1 MSNFNSIAK
10 RVGGFMRRNATY
22 LLIVLCIASVATVI
36 ALAVTGNFGETL
48 TPAIIEPGKPV
59 INEPEEPVIDKPEEP
74 IVDPLTFACPVN
86 GTVSLAYIID
96 DLVWNQT
103 LAQAETHEGV
113 DFISEDLKVCAV
125 AAGTVTEVGKDLL
138 DGNYVIVS
146 HAEGYASR
154 YYSLDD
160 SLSVKKGDTLIE
172 GQLIGTM
179 SSSMATESLDGIHLH
194 FEMSKNNVDI
204 NPLEVLILEEK

>member
-22 LLIVLCIASVATVI
+22 FLIVLCIASVATVI
-36 ALAVTGNFGETL
+36 ALAVTGNFGETM
-48 TPAIIEPGKPV
+48 TPAVIVPQEPV
-59 INEPEEPVIDKPEEP
+59 INEPEEPVINDPDKP
-74 IVDPLTFACPVN
+74 IVKPLTFACPVN
-86 GTVSLAYIID
+86 GTATLSYSETV
-96 DLVWNQT
+96 LVENKTLNQWS
-103 LAQAETHEGV
+103 THTGV

-125 AAGTVTEVGKDLL
+125 AAGTVTEVGKNLL

-146 HAEGYASR
+146 HAEGYESR

-160 SLSVKKGDTLIE
+160 NLSVKKGDTLIE

-179 SSSMATESLDGIHLH
+179 STSMATESLDGVHLH
-194 FEMSKNNVDI
+194 FEMSKNNLDI